1 MAKLDITSRERSAL
15 RAAAHPLRP
24 VVLIGDRGLSD
35 SVLKEIDRS
44 LTAHQLIKIRAGGED
59 REARDAMLEAICDAL
74 SCAPVHH
81 LGKTLILYRPEPGA
95 QAVPVQAAAPEPATR
110 AQRKPSQP
118 HTPKKQAAS
127 GQTRT
132 RSAEK
137 AERAARKAGRADTA
151 AAPPKARRASAAAQT
166 PSHGIPRRPGSALS
180 LRAGA
185 RRGQSR
191 SSPKR

>member
-1 MAKLDITSRERSAL
+1 
-15 RAAAHPLRP
+15 LRP

-44 LTAHQLIKIRAGGED
+44 LTAHQLVKIRAGGED
-59 REARDAMLEAICDAL
+59 REARDALLEAICDAL

-81 LGKTLILYRPEPGA
+81 LGKTLIIYRPEPGA
-95 QAVPVQAAAPEPATR
+95 QAVPAQAAPEPATR

-118 HTPKKQAAS
+118 HTPKKQAAT

-151 AAPPKARRASAAAQT
+151 AAPPKARRASAAPT
-166 PSHGIPRRPGSALS
+166 PSHAIPRRPGSALS

-185 RRGQSR
+185 RRGLGR
-191 SSPKR
+191 SGPKR

>member
-1 MAKLDITSRERSAL
+1 M

-35 SVLKEIDRS
+35 SVLKEIDRN
-44 LTAHQLIKIRAGGED
+44 LTAHQLIKVRAGGED

-81 LGKTLILYRPEPGA
+81 LGKTLIIYRPDPGA
-95 QAVPVQAAAPEPATR
+95 QAVPAKAAPEPATR

-118 HTPKKQAAS
+118 HTPKKQAAA

-132 RSAEK
+132 RGAEK

-151 AAPPKARRASAAAQT
+151 AAPPTARRASTAAQT

-185 RRGQSR
+185 RRGLNSR
-191 SSPKR
+191 GGPKR